1 MYTSNEKITLFSKYL
16 QGTCPYSCCIFY
28 KIRASDVRILQGR
41 LEMYN
46 IKDLMTRYSLTRQGV
61 QYFVNKNLRIIN
73 SDCTE
78 HAKQTSDGWQFDAD
92 AVRIIDELRGFS
104 QVAILE
110 QAESERVKELQSE
123 NENLRQ
129 LLLIAQSKLIKTQE
143 DLTENQKLLSES
155 DRKLL
160 VAESQSKDS
169 QAELKLEQALHNMTK
184 QQVMDY
190 KQKLDESNLQL
201 EKIKNRGLIDRIFNN
216 F

>member
-1 MYTSNEKITLFSKYL
+1 
-16 QGTCPYSCCIFY
+16 
-28 KIRASDVRILQGR
+28 
-41 LEMYN
+41 MYN